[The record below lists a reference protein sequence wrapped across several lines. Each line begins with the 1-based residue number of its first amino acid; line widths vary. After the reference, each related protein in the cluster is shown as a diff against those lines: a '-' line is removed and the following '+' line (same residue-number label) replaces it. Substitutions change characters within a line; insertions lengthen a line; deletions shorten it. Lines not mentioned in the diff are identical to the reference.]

1 MRYVEDQRDDRLSL
15 TATAR
20 RLPSV
25 LARTLRLAW
34 HADRRALIGMLA
46 AQVAAAVLAALALTT
61 TRLIAVTLTAV
72 TAYGRH
78 ESVAPALHAAAAPA
92 GWLTAARRGCA
103 RRCCRPRRA
112 PRAGSALSA
121 G

>member
-1 MRYVEDQRDDRLSL
+1 MTVQPLPAAVGPAPVMRYVEDQRDDSLSL

-61 TRLIAVTLTAV
+61 TTRLIAVTLTAV
-72 TAYGRH
+72 TAYGGT
-78 ESVAPALHAAAAPA
+78 SPSPPPS
-92 GWLTAARRGCA
+92 TPP
-103 RRCCRPRRA
+103 RPR
-112 PRAGSALSA
+112 PG